1 LAALQLL
8 EGSPPA
14 NLDRL
19 AASLRPLRLSP
30 GQVLMHEGEPGDTFA
45 LIVEGQVEATR
56 TTAAGSQHLGQ
67 ARAGS
72 ICGELAVL
80 RHGPRTATITAV
92 APTLVAI
99 GSGREFFELL
109 DNPVVLER
117 MRHLASSRLAQNLRP
132 VATTLGDDGTRILL
146 RPLLPSDRGGF
157 KAAVRDL
164 SADSRRRRFFS
175 PGQPSP
181 QMMEYLIDIDYFDH
195 FAWVV
200 LADRVPPGGLATARY
215 VRQDEDHEAAE
226 MAFGVVDRFQGRGIG
241 TFLLGALG
249 VAAGEAGIRRMIGHV
264 LTDNAPMRAVFA
276 KAGGVTAYSEPGV
289 VRIEV
294 RTEAAASLL
303 EAGLRHQ
310 IRSAVHD
317 IVTAASLALV
327 HPG

>member
-1 LAALQLL
+1 LAALNLL
-8 EGSPPA
+8 EGSEPA
-14 NLDRL
+14 NLDRI

-30 GQVLMHEGEPGDTFA
+30 GQVLMREGEPGDTFA
-45 LIVEGQVEATR
+45 LIIEGQVEATR
-56 TTAAGSQHLGQ
+56 TTDAGSQHLGQ

-99 GSGREFFELL
+99 GGGQEFFGLL
-109 DNPVVLER
+109 DDPVVLER
-117 MRHLASSRLAQNLRP
+117 MRHLASARLAQDLRP
-132 VATTLGDDGTRILL
+132 VATTLGDGTPILL

-157 KAAVRDL
+157 TAAVRGL

-181 QMMEYLIDIDYFDH
+181 QMMEYLTDIDYFDH

-200 LADRVPPGGLATARY
+200 LEDRARPDGLATARY

-249 VAAGEAGIRRMIGHV
+249 VAAGEAGIGRIVGHV
-264 LTDNAPMRAVFA
+264 LADNVPMRAVFA
-276 KAGGVTAYSEPGV
+276 KAGGATAFSEPGV

-294 RTEAAASLL
+294 QTGAAASLL

>member
-1 LAALQLL
+1 LAALNLL
-8 EGSPPA
+8 EGGAPA

-19 AASLRPLRLSP
+19 AASLRPLHLSP
-30 GQVLMHEGEPGDTFA
+30 GQVLMREGEAGDTFA

-56 TTAAGSQHLGQ
+56 TTDEGPQHLGQ

-80 RHGPRTATITAV
+80 RGGPRTATITAV

-99 GSGREFFELL
+99 GGGREFFDLL
-109 DNPVVLER
+109 DDPVVLER
-117 MRHLASSRLAQNLRP
+117 MRHLASARLAQDLRP
-132 VATTLGDDGTRILL
+132 VATTLGDGTPILL
-146 RPLLPSDRGGF
+146 RPLLPEDRGPF
-157 KAAVRDL
+157 KAAVRGL
-164 SADSRRRRFFS
+164 SPDSRRRRFFS

-181 QMMEYLIDIDYFDH
+181 RIMEYLIDIDYFDH

-200 LADRVPPGGLATARY
+200 LEDRPRPDGLATARY

-226 MAFGVVDRFQGRGIG
+226 MAFGVIDRVQGRGIG
-241 TFLLGALG
+241 TFLLGAVG
-249 VAAGEAGIRRMIGHV
+249 VAAGEAGIRCLIGHV

-276 KAGGVTAYSEPGV
+276 KAGGITTFSDPGV

-294 RTEAAASLL
+294 HPEAAAGLL

>member
-1 LAALQLL
+1 LAALNLL
-8 EGSPPA
+8 EGSAPG

-30 GQVLMHEGEPGDTFA
+30 GQVLMREGEPGDTFA

-56 TTAAGSQHLGQ
+56 TTDQGSQHLGQ

-80 RHGPRTATITAV
+80 RHRPRTATITAV

-99 GSGREFFELL
+99 GSDRELFDLL
-109 DNPVVLER
+109 DDAVVLER
-117 MRHLASSRLAQNLRP
+117 MRHLASARLAQDLRP
-132 VATTLGDDGTRILL
+132 VATTLGDGTPILL

-157 KAAVRDL
+157 KAAVRGL

-175 PGQPSP
+175 AGQPSP

-200 LADRVPPGGLATARY
+200 LEDRSRPDGLATARY
-215 VRQDEDHEAAE
+215 VRQEDDHGAAE
-226 MAFGVVDRFQGRGIG
+226 MAFGVIDRFQGRGMG

-264 LTDNAPMRAVFA
+264 LVDNAPMRAVFA
-276 KAGGVTAYSEPGV
+276 KAGGVTTFSDPGE

-294 RTEAAASLL
+294 HPETAASLL
-303 EAGLRHQ
+303 EARLRHQ

-317 IVTAASLALV
+317 IVTAASLALA

>member
-1 LAALQLL
+1 LAALKLL
-8 EGSPPA
+8 EGCAPA

-30 GQVLMHEGEPGDTFA
+30 GEVLMRQDEPGDTFA

-56 TTAAGSQHLGQ
+56 FTDEGSQHLGQ

-99 GSGREFFELL
+99 GGGREFFELL
-109 DNPVVLER
+109 DDPVVQER
-117 MRHLASSRLAQNLRP
+117 MRHLASARLAQDLRP
-132 VATTLGDDGTRILL
+132 VATTLGDGTPILL

-157 KAAVRDL
+157 QAAVRGL

-175 PGQPSP
+175 TGQPSR
-181 QMMEYLIDIDYFDH
+181 QTMEYLIDIDYFDH
-195 FAWVV
+195 FAWLV
-200 LADRVPPGGLATARY
+200 LEDQARPEGLATARY

-241 TFLLGALG
+241 TFLLGALA
-249 VAAGEAGIRRMIGHV
+249 VAAGEASIRRMIGLV

-276 KAGGVTAYSEPGV
+276 KAGGVTTYSEPGV

-294 RTEAAASLL
+294 RTEAAAGLL

-317 IVTAASLALV
+317 TVTAASLALV

>member
-1 LAALQLL
+1 LAALNLL
-8 EGSPPA
+8 EGSAPG

-30 GQVLMHEGEPGDTFA
+30 GQVLMRQGEPGDTFA

-56 TTAAGSQHLGQ
+56 TTGGGSQHLGR

-99 GSGREFFELL
+99 GGGREFLDLL
-109 DNPVVLER
+109 DDPVILER
-117 MRHLASSRLAQNLRP
+117 MRHLASARLAHDLQP
-132 VATTLGDDGTRILL
+132 VATTLGDGTPILL
-146 RPLLPSDRGGF
+146 RPLLPEDRGGF
-157 KAAVRDL
+157 SAAVRGL

-200 LADRVPPGGLATARY
+200 LEDRPRPDGVATARY
-215 VRQDEDHEAAE
+215 VRQDDDPEAAE
-226 MAFGVVDRFQGRGIG
+226 MAFGVIDRFQGRGIG

-249 VAAGEAGIRRMIGHV
+249 VAAEEAGIRRMIGHV
-264 LTDNAPMRAVFA
+264 LADNAPMRAVFA
-276 KAGGVTAYSEPGV
+276 KAAGVTSFADPGV
-289 VRIEV
+289 LRIEV
-294 RTEAAASLL
+294 RPEAAADLL
-303 EAGLRHQ
+303 AAGLRHQ

>member
-1 LAALQLL
+1 LAALNLL
-8 EGSPPA
+8 EGSAPA

-19 AASLRPLRLSP
+19 ATSLRPLRLSP
-30 GQVLMHEGEPGDTFA
+30 GQVLMREGEPGDTFA

-56 TTAAGSQHLGQ
+56 TTDGGPQHLGR

-92 APTLVAI
+92 APTLVAV
-99 GSGREFFELL
+99 GGDREFFDLL
-109 DNPVVLER
+109 GDPVVLER
-117 MRHLASSRLAQNLRP
+117 MRLLASARLAHDLRP
-132 VATTLGDDGTRILL
+132 VATTLGDGTPILL
-146 RPLLPSDRGGF
+146 RPLLPEDRGPF
-157 KAAVRDL
+157 KAAVRGL

-175 PGQPSP
+175 AGQPSP
-181 QMMEYLIDIDYFDH
+181 QVMEYLIDIDYFDH

-200 LADRVPPGGLATARY
+200 LADRPRPDGLATARY

-226 MAFGVVDRFQGRGIG
+226 MAFGVIDRIQGRGIG

-249 VAAGEAGIRRMIGHV
+249 VAAGEAGVRRLIGHV

-276 KAGGVTAYSEPGV
+276 KAGGMTTFSDPGV

-294 RTEAAASLL
+294 HPEAAADLL

-310 IRSAVHD
+310 IRAAVHD